1 MEEAETAPPPA
12 HACMQDPRARPCF
25 AAVVSRLAA
34 AKTSG
39 AISHME
45 EAETGARRQ
54 RLLELERA
62 YAGLQKKQRE
72 RQERKAGAAARG
84 GVAVQAGGEETGAA
98 ARGGVAVQAGGV
110 AGTSAAGPISGCKS
124 NSGGEEEEEVES
136 EAPTARSGRQNRTS
150 RNTGGC
156 CSM

>member
-1 MEEAETAPPPA
+1 
-12 HACMQDPRARPCF
+12 
-25 AAVVSRLAA
+25 
-34 AKTSG
+34 
-39 AISHME
+39 ME

-72 RQERKAGAAARG
+72 RQERKAGAATRG
-84 GVAVQAGGEETGAA
+84 VVAVQAGVEETGAA
-98 ARGGVAVQAGGV
+98 SRGVVIAQAGGE
-110 AGTSAAGPISGCKS
+110 AAGPSAAAAVP
-124 NSGGEEEEEVES
+124 NSGGEEEEVES